1 MLWHNTYVTSKCVPR
16 INKSAEVLKV
26 IAGKRVIVED
36 ELTTAR
42 SLLSLFGANA
52 RRRIID
58 TVALLTKQGFVSV
71 GTIEHEKLYKVTDRG
86 VRHLDL
92 YLLSKKGI
100 PKSRDWNGMWHIVTF
115 EIPDSQKVTRNYL
128 VAQLKLQGF
137 VSYAK
142 GLWIYPYDPVEYVR
156 GLKKL
161 LGLQKEIK
169 LITASSLDG
178 EAALKQEFGLI

>member
-1 MLWHNTYVTSKCVPR
+1 MPR

-42 SLLSLFGANA
+42 SLLSLFGANG

-58 TVALLTKQGFVSV
+58 TAALLTKQGFISV
-71 GTIEHEKLYKVTDRG
+71 GTIEHEKLYKVTDKG
-86 VRHLDL
+86 LRHLDL
-92 YLLSKKGI
+92 YLLGKKGI
-100 PKSRDWNGMWHIVTF
+100 PKNRDWNGHWYIVTF

-137 VSYAK
+137 ESYAK
-142 GLWIYPYDPVEYVR
+142 GLWIYPYDPTEYVK

-169 LITASSLDG
+169 LITAVSLDG
-178 EAALKQEFGLI
+178 EPALKQQFNLK

>member
-1 MLWHNTYVTSKCVPR
+1 VPR

-58 TVALLTKQGFVSV
+58 TAALLTKQGFISI
-71 GTIEHEKLYKVTDRG
+71 GTIEHEKLYKVTDKG
-86 VRHLDL
+86 LRHLDL
-92 YLLSKKGI
+92 YLLGKKGI
-100 PKSRDWNGMWHIVTF
+100 AKPREWQGSFYIVTF
-115 EIPDSQKVTRNYL
+115 EIPDAQKVTRNYL

-137 VSYAK
+137 VNYTK
-142 GLWIYPYDPVEYVR
+142 GLWVYPYDPTEYVR

-169 LITASSLDG
+169 LITASALDG
-178 EAALKQEFGLI
+178 EASLKQAFGLK

>member
-1 MLWHNTYVTSKCVPR
+1 MPR

-42 SLLSLFGANA
+42 SLLSLFGVGA

-58 TVALLTKQGFVSV
+58 TATLLTKQGFVSV
-71 GTIEHEKLYKVTDRG
+71 GTIENDKLYKVTDKG
-86 VRHLDL
+86 LRHLDL

-100 PKSRDWNGMWHIVTF
+100 TKPREWNDTFYLVTF
-115 EIPDSQKVTRNYL
+115 EIPDAQKVTRNYL

-137 VSYAK
+137 VNYTK
-142 GLWIYPYDPVEYVR
+142 GLWIYPYDPTDYVR

-169 LITASSLDG
+169 LLTVTALDG
-178 EAALKQEFGLI
+178 EANLKQVFGLK

>member
-1 MLWHNTYVTSKCVPR
+1 MPR

-36 ELTTAR
+36 ELTLAR
-42 SLLSLFGANA
+42 SLLNLFGANA

-58 TVALLTKQGFVSV
+58 TAALLTKQGFVSV
-71 GTIEHEKLYKVTDRG
+71 GSIDGEKLYKVTDKG
-86 VRHLDL
+86 LRHLDL

-100 PKSRDWNGMWHIVTF
+100 AKPREWTGKWHIITF
-115 EIPDSQKVTRNYL
+115 EIPEQQKVTRNYL

-137 VSYAK
+137 VNYTK
-142 GLWIYPYDPVEYVR
+142 GLWIYPYNPTEYVK

-161 LGLQKEIK
+161 LGLGKEIK
-169 LITASSLDG
+169 LITAIDLDD
-178 EAALKQEFGLI
+178 EKQLLTHFGLSKNPT